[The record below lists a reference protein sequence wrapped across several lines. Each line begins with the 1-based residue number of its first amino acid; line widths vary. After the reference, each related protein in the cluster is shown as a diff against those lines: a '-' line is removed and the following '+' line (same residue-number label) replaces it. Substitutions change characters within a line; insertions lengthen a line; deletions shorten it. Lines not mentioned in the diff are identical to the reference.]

1 MFRASLRSV
10 SDPLRDR
17 VCLSCLARRF
27 AAPTSLRR
35 FHRVP
40 ALRAQFSSHNGGS
53 AAQESSPAPS
63 MAHWEQHPSG
73 KVCDSQ
79 SLGSCMIGQQ
89 RDIDNT
95 MIKKIPERVEQAN
108 DELTEESL
116 PDAIPSDAA
125 QVQQQQAARRARRT
139 ARQRD
144 KRRAKETENQDE
156 GETKGGPAAVS
167 KRKAAIQKVNQIL
180 DEKTSPKKG
189 PRGPKGKLSHVANF
203 INEKHTGTVDS
214 ETEKLTGKLFSR
226 RFGPEP
232 LLTFSIQA
240 LDVPMAP
247 VPGLSFGLDRVLFK

>member
-1 MFRASLRSV
+1 
-10 SDPLRDR
+10 
-17 VCLSCLARRF
+17 
-27 AAPTSLRR
+27 
-35 FHRVP
+35 
-40 ALRAQFSSHNGGS
+40 
-53 AAQESSPAPS
+53 
-63 MAHWEQHPSG
+63 
-73 KVCDSQ
+73 
-79 SLGSCMIGQQ
+79 MIRQQ

-95 MIKKIPERVEQAN
+95 LIKKIPEQVEQTN

-116 PDAIPSDAA
+116 PDTIPSDAA
-125 QVQQQQAARRARRT
+125 QVQHQQAARRARRA

-156 GETKGGPAAVS
+156 GETKGVPAAAS

-180 DEKTSPKKG
+180 DEKTSPKRG

-214 ETEKLTGKLFSR
+214 ETEKLTGKLFFR
-226 RFGPEP
+226 RFGRETM
-232 LLTFSIQA
+232 LTFSIQA